1 MQLKLSYVKIERQRQ
16 ISVGVEGGGCKGC
29 CKVASFCFDL
39 RDDKIFGIHIL
50 VYVETDKYNYR
61 HKITSKWLLFF
72 ACSVVIIRLGD
83 EMKTLKRL
91 SFGEESFDPERVT
104 SIMY

>member
-1 MQLKLSYVKIERQRQ
+1 M
-16 ISVGVEGGGCKGC
+16 EGGGCKGC

-39 RDDKIFGIHIL
+39 RDDKIFGIHI
-50 VYVETDKYNYR
+50 YVETDKYNYR